1 MPVIFFIRIRFE
13 NMYTKLLYGLAGY
26 IVQQGL
32 GLRKIKWI
40 KIKN

>member
-1 MPVIFFIRIRFE
+1 MKRDGFVRA
-13 NMYTKLLYGLAGY
+13 NMDTKLLYGLAGY